1 MYKKIITSFVS
12 FTLIFNTVASA
23 TITGTPTTN
32 DSGDSITCVERT
44 STDFMPVGD
53 TRGNSVLTKREVIRD
68 CEIHKTIQGE
78 CIRWEENNETTYLS
92 PSQYETYDSKNFS
105 DSLGSLLGALGTY
118 DQFEHLWS
126 GWKGYCEI
134 GTKSDFS
141 WAEDPMFWGSLTVS
155 TVMAGSQSGKFLD
168 GTAVG
173 TGVQSV
179 TQSTGEAL
187 GSLWGQTA
195 TNVGADSVSGAAVN
209 IASQAGDAAV
219 NSLPTDIGWEAA
231 YDAAY
236 NAAVDTF
243 YQNLGGCFINSGFN
257 IAFSLYEFS
266 QDTDSGLSCDP
277 VDEVCSEDAME
288 SEQSDIQTT
297 DEDDFN
303 TLVEGFENQ
312 EPPQDIYDY
321 IEVVNEENG
330 IISYRMKQ
338 LNQMDGVAEMDSS
351 QMDELTDKMK
361 EIQLTISLASAGI
374 NLAGCLTGFSDS
386 GVSEVGGNQDDRAS
400 LRSGLSAAIGVAANF
415 MGPYGPLIAA
425 ALKICMYIAT
435 SYQSID
441 TCFDEDDAK
450 QAGSRQEQTQKS
462 LKFNL
467 CHHVSTKCAET
478 SMLAGSF
485 LQNDCVLD
493 GYYYCCYDQ
502 LMTKILVEQLK
513 AELGRD
519 WAHCSGISIRDLNY
533 VSFRQCRSS
542 EMNDGTHFDGAHQV
556 CYDAGCY
563 DPTQSFQYYY
573 KCVDMTEFL
582 EYLKATTDTDISM
595 EDFEEF
601 WNDITE
607 QNPDGGATY

>member
-1 MYKKIITSFVS
+1 MKTYAQKTISILLS
-12 FTLIFNTVASA
+12 LILISINSQAA
-23 TITGTPTTN
+23 ITGTPTTN
-32 DSGDSITCVERT
+32 DSGDSITCTERS

-68 CEIHKTIQGE
+68 CNLHKTIQGE
-78 CIRWEENNETTYLS
+78 CIRWEEDNTTTYLS
-92 PSQYETYDSKNFS
+92 PSDYNTYDSKNYS
-105 DSLGSLLGALGTY
+105 DSLGSLYAALGSY

-141 WAEDPMFWGSLTVS
+141 WAEDPMFWGSLAVS
-155 TVMAGSQSGKFLD
+155 TVMAGSAKGKFLD
-168 GTAVG
+168 GTALG
-173 TGVQSV
+173 SGVQAAQE
-179 TQSTGEAL
+179 TA
-187 GSLWGQTA
+187 GQA
-195 TNVGADSVSGAAVN
+195 MGGLADSAMNGMVTDNVDN
-209 IASQAGDAAV
+209 IAFDAAANV
-219 NSLPTDIGWEAA
+219 VSDVDIGWEAA
-231 YDAAY
+231 FDAAY
-236 NAAVDTF
+236 DSAVSTF
-243 YQNLGGCFINSGFN
+243 YQNLGSCIINSGFN

-266 QDTDSGLSCDP
+266 QDTDSGLTCDP

-288 SEQSDIQTT
+288 SEQSDIQTM

-303 TLVEGFENQ
+303 TLVESFENQ
-312 EPPQDIYDY
+312 EPPEDIYDY
-321 IEVVNEENG
+321 IEIVNEENG
-330 IISYRMKQ
+330 IIAYRMKK
-338 LNQMDGVAEMDSS
+338 LSQMDGVAQMDSS
-351 QMDELTDKMK
+351 QLNELQDEIK
-361 EIQLTISLASAGI
+361 EKALELSLAMNA
-374 NLAGCLTGFSDS
+374 LALGSCLYGTGDA
-386 GVSEVGGNQDDRAS
+386 GVSEVGGTESDRAD
-400 LRSGLSAAIGVAANF
+400 LRTGLSAGIGFAAQF
-415 MGPYGPLIAA
+415 MGPYGPIISAT
-425 ALKICMYIAT
+425 LKVLMYVAT

-450 QAGSRQEQTQKS
+450 EAGSRQEQTQKS

-467 CHHVSTKCAET
+467 CHHVSTKCAEY

-502 LMTKILVEQLK
+502 IMTKILVEQLK

-533 VSFRQCRSS
+533 VSFRQCRPS